1 MVFKIIM
8 CLFMV
13 CVAAFAAY
21 TINIIRVRNKTKMS
35 FMEAFNLTE
44 LVIVTFTNNGNKLNF
59 LLDTGS
65 DSSYISRSAYNKGI
79 TGEKINSKNINIIGC
94 TGASN
99 SGETILAPLAYKNT
113 VYDIEINVLDSL
125 DDSFAAVKSDCG
137 VQLHGIL
144 GNDFLHKHNFVVDFE
159 ELTVYNK

>member
-44 LVIVTFTNNGNKLNF
+44 MVIVTFMNNGRKLNF

-79 TGEKINSKNINIIGC
+79 TGKKIEPKNINIVGSA
-94 TGASN
+94 GS
-99 SGETILAPLAYKNT
+99 SSSVETILAPLVYKDT
-113 VYDIEINVLDSL
+113 IYDIEINVLDSL
-125 DDSFAAVKSDCG
+125 DDSFAAVKNDCG
-137 VQLHGIL
+137 VQLHGLL
-144 GNDFLHKHNFVVDFE
+144 GNDFLNKYNFVIDFE